1 MLTTAPI
8 QVMIVD
14 NHLIVRESLKLF
26 LSTFADLEVVAEAS
40 NSEEAL
46 KVGAPLQPDV
56 VLLDLL
62 MPDINGPTTT
72 RSLREVCPSAK
83 VLILTNFS
91 EEPMLQETL
100 QAGASGYLYK
110 DSHPE
115 ELVTLIR
122 AVHTNGST

>member
-83 VLILTNFS
+83 VLILTHFLD
-91 EEPMLQETL
+91 EPLLQEAL

-122 AVHTNGST
+122 VVHTNGSP